1 MYDYKHD
8 YKFHLFILLLTC
20 LFWMIGRFPVPLIV
34 IYLVLSLAIIFLT
47 NYLPKKTADD
57 GRSRRRLAALK
68 KAKVFLAPYDDIW
81 RDLRLSNSHCYLT
94 LGIDGMSI
102 EGVEK
107 IKQGNAFRTFKVL
120 KSNVHDWE
128 ELWNMFCKSFSYN
141 KSYDGLLEDCRRFN
155 LVVEEKLL
163 EKYTE
168 PAIPV
173 KNFPKA
179 DINNCTEEEIAAL
192 PGISV
197 IIAKR
202 AVKRREEMGGFKSI
216 DEFFAL
222 LKLKPH
228 MQEQLRDLIYAGQL
242 PEKKEEKN
250 SSERRIDF

>member
-1 MYDYKHD
+1 MNNYQS
-8 YKFHLFILLLTC
+8 FRLIIGLIACFIMLFRLAPVPTLITFAAILLAF
-20 LFWMIGRFPVPLIV
+20 LFFRLYMPH
-34 IYLVLSLAIIFLT
+34 
-47 NYLPKKTADD
+47 KTAEN
-57 GRSRRRLAALK
+57 GRTARREAALR

-107 IKQGNAFRTFKVL
+107 INKGNAFRTFKVL

-141 KSYDGLLEDCRRFN
+141 KSYDGLLEDCRRFK

-168 PAIPV
+168 PPV
-173 KNFPKA
+173 KNLPKT

-197 IIAKR
+197 IIAKK
-202 AVKRREEMGGFKSI
+202 AVKRREETGGFKSI

-222 LKLKPH
+222 LNLKPH
-228 MQEQLRDLIYAGQL
+228 MQEQLRDLIYAGQV